1 MPSTHQSADDAGRGA
16 LRQLLGAELPDGLEA
31 LDDAQLQALSTLMH
45 NARRQQQARLQQALE
60 AALRHVPGLARG
72 AVRRILFP
80 ERR

>member
-1 MPSTHQSADDAGRGA
+1 MPSTRQGSDGTGRRA
-16 LRQLLGAELPDGLEA
+16 LRQLLGAELPQGLDA
-31 LDDAQLQALSTLMH
+31 LDDAQLDALSIVMR
-45 NARRQQQARLQQALE
+45 NARQQQQAQLQHALE